1 LLRSPSAQRRM
12 AQVRLLV
19 QSAIRFNKSIQSV
32 MDIHNGLLY
41 ILPPVEKSFRSFGGD
56 HALKNLGSLVSFMST
71 FAARGKGL
79 SSHGTHLPSRIDRHR
94 KDR

>member
-1 LLRSPSAQRRM
+1 
-12 AQVRLLV
+12 
-19 QSAIRFNKSIQSV
+19 

-56 HALKNLGSLVSFMST
+56 HALKNLGYPVSFMST
-71 FAARGKGL
+71 FAARETGL
-79 SSHGTHLPSRIDRHR
+79 SSRGTHLISRVDRQR